1 VLCRTPFWFTFIV
14 NQIQPYNL
22 QGAKRVNL
30 ILQYCVPEINSC
42 IDACMHLLRSCVCMC
57 ATRTSTPRHGVC
69 VCVCGHMHVSHTHG
83 CCVCVPASVT
93 HTYTQGV
100 VCVGANLCRTHRG
113 CGVYVWAHAAHL
125 CHSHTHRQEGRGRS
139 GGVRTLTC
147 HTHMH
152 TVDE

>member
-1 VLCRTPFWFTFIV
+1 MFCRTPFWFTFII

-69 VCVCGHMHVSHTHG
+69 VCVCVGTCMCHTH
-83 CCVCVPASVT
+83 T
-93 HTYTQGV
+93 DTGV
-100 VCVGANLCRTHRG
+100 VCVGAHLCHTHTQR
-113 CGVYVWAHAAHL
+113 CGVCVAAHL
-125 CHSHTHRQEGRGRS
+125 CHTHTQRQEGRGRS